1 MPIDDPFSRMA
12 AELALAN
19 RRIAELEKVLANKT
33 IDVVAAK
40 FWRMSCRKTAATRS
54 GSTLRNS
61 CGNATTSRSWQL
73 APFSRRSVAELRP
86 SELRDRVAEFVAE
99 NERLRAAPDHRAE
112 AQRRLI
118 KDAEAYAALLKEH
131 ADNLAEQNSELRAL
145 LAEALRRH
153 DATPTGEWARAA
165 RELLSGTEERAYE
178 RQTPPTEPAVKV
190 DE

>member
-1 MPIDDPFSRMA
+1 MDLAEDQVMPIDDPFSRMA

-19 RRIAELEKVLANKT
+19 RRIAEIEKVLANKT
-33 IDVVAAK
+33 IDVKQEFRNVDPDRVAAV
-40 FWRMSCRKTAATRS
+40 FRQDIRQNFAATE
-54 GSTLRNS
+54 
-61 CGNATTSRSWQL
+61 
-73 APFSRRSVAELRP
+73 RSVAELRP
-86 SELRDRVAEFVAE
+86 SELRDRVAELVAE